1 VNLNFIGGNNM
12 VKNCSS
18 LLAAI
23 LLCSVSYSQDF
34 IIQQPALQQF
44 GVSTTVSIPDR
55 GSAFL
60 GGVSSSRTSTNQYGP
75 FRSGSSI
82 GSGLSHSSV
91 NTSVYIHDFQLMDKI
106 LLAEG
111 KRRLQSSAIK
121 TSMDPRVQHVLSG
134 NGTAAK
140 LDSLNRDALQ
150 SNREKALS
158 VLRKFR

>member
-1 VNLNFIGGNNM
+1 MVNCTSF
-12 VKNCSS
+12 
-18 LLAAI
+18 LLPAI
-23 LLCSVSYSQDF
+23 LACSVSYSQDF

-44 GVSTTVSIPDR
+44 SVSSTVSIPNR

-91 NTSVYIHDFQLMDKI
+91 STSVYIHDFQLMDKI

-111 KRRLQSSAIK
+111 KRRLQSPLVKRS
-121 TSMDPRVQHVLSG
+121 TDSRVQHVLNRNS
-134 NGTAAK
+134 TSAR
-140 LDSLNRDALQ
+140 LDTKSMA
-150 SNREKALS
+150 SPKIEREKALS
-158 VLRKFR
+158 VLRKYR